1 MQSFISDNPGTKGA
15 VLFKMY
21 RNRIDWI
28 FNDLFTNPNFSE
40 QVRQGIK
47 NEVNS
52 DVWAIDAIVEKIALL
67 KPEQRELLEDVID
80 KVIKG
85 DELIVN
91 ETVG

>member
-15 VLFKMY
+15 GLFKMY
-21 RNRIDWI
+21 KNRIDWI
-28 FNDLFTNPNFSE
+28 FYDLFTNPHFSE

-91 ETVG
+91 ETAR

>member
-1 MQSFISDNPGTKGA
+1 MKSQSCIVSSLQHLNRSKDHMQSFISDNPGTKEAG
-15 VLFKMY
+15 LFKMY
-21 RNRIDWI
+21 KNRIDWI

-67 KPEQRELLEDVID
+67 KP
-80 KVIKG
+80 
-85 DELIVN
+85 
-91 ETVG
+91 